1 MNNKPL
7 LSRPTI
13 SAPGVHIDCFNG
25 SNQITTTI
33 ELVRFF
39 LKNQTTCSKD
49 NSFYI
54 IDLTQVVNQYYKW
67 LKYMPRVVPYYA
79 VKCNPDPIIIRLLY
93 LLGCNFDCAS
103 KNEIAQIL
111 DCNEGTSIA
120 SDSGRIIFANPI
132 KSPDHIKYAKSVGV
146 NLMTFD
152 SINELYKIKLHYS
165 SAKLVLR
172 IKIDDSKSLCR
183 FGTKFGAE
191 PDELETILNTAEACS
206 LNIVGVSF
214 HVGSNCYGLE
224 SYVNAIRDASDVFK
238 LAKKHG
244 FDFSILDIGGGFP
257 GYDSSEETEL
267 SSSSSSSSSFT
278 FEDIAVT
285 INKAIDEY
293 FNLNVYP
300 NLKIIAEPGRYMVAS
315 SHTLV
320 SSVIGKKEKHAEFKY
335 YISDGVYSSYNCIHY
350 DHVTPKIFVEKDVDT
365 AATKLFRSTIF
376 GPTCDS
382 MDTIDANCMLPE
394 LNIGDWVYSKNMGAY
409 TISAAS
415 NNFNGFLPATKY
427 YCMQD
432 AYNC

>member
-1 MNNKPL
+1 MNKPL
-7 LSRPTI
+7 SLSRSTNF
-13 SAPGVHIDCFNG
+13 APGVHIECFNG
-25 SNQITTTI
+25 SNQTITTI
-33 ELVRFF
+33 DLVRFF
-39 LKNQTTCSKD
+39 LKNQNAYSKD
-49 NSFYI
+49 NPFYI

-67 LKYMPRVVPYYA
+67 LKYMPRVIPYYA

-103 KNEIAQIL
+103 KNEIAQIFE
-111 DCNEGTSIA
+111 CNEGTSTV
-120 SDSGRIIFANPI
+120 SDSDRVIFANPI

-165 SAKLVLR
+165 SANLVLR

-191 PDELETILNTAEACS
+191 TDELETIFNTAEACS
-206 LNIVGVSF
+206 LNVIGVSF

-224 SYVNAIRDASDVFK
+224 SYVDAIRDASKVFK

-257 GYDSSEETEL
+257 GYETEL
-267 SSSSSSSSSFT
+267 STSSFT
-278 FEDIAVT
+278 FEDIAST

-293 FNLNVYP
+293 FNVQLYP

-315 SHTLV
+315 SHILV
-320 SSVIGKKEKHAEFKY
+320 SSVIGKKENKAEFKY

-350 DHVTPKIFVEKDVDT
+350 DHITPKILVEKDVGVT
-365 AATKLFRSTIF
+365 TKLFKSTVF

-382 MDTIDANCMLPE
+382 MDTIDTNCMLPE

-415 NNFNGFLPATKY
+415 NNFNGFLPAVKY